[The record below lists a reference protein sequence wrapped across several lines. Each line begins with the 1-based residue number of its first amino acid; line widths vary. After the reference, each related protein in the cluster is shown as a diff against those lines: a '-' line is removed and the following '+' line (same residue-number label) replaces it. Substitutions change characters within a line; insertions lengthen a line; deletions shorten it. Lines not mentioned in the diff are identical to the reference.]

1 LKFLLNMNTLHQL
14 GKRLQTQGHSYRH
27 VGDIGMACATDAAIM
42 QAAQMND
49 EVIITHDLDYGNLL
63 AFSGEAAPSVII
75 YRVRNTHPENLFAR
89 IVKIWA
95 EIEKPLLDGA
105 IVVIEDAALRI
116 RPLPIARDE

>member
-1 LKFLLNMNTLHQL
+1 
-14 GKRLQTQGHSYRH
+14 
-27 VGDIGMACATDAAIM
+27 MACATDAAIM